1 MKASFTLL
9 LGAAALLTFGAA
21 SHAQIER
28 LNLDQMVQRTDD
40 GVLGRIVSKEV
51 FRVDHPIDG
60 PELYYTSMLIQGQSL
75 KSGEETEIVVTFPG
89 GWIDR
94 ENGVDNSEAPTA
106 DETRIGRE
114 VLAFHK
120 WTDNMGGD
128 VSGNGLYA
136 SHGGLYTTFL
146 NRKGN
151 TVVQGR
157 GPGYAIERNV
167 SYTTLKS
174 QVSRILEAK

>member
-9 LGAAALLTFGAA
+9 LGAAALVTFGAFGQ
-21 SHAQIER
+21 AQIER
-28 LNLDQMVQRTDD
+28 LTLSQMVQRTDD
-40 GVLGRIVSKEV
+40 GVQGRIVEREV
-51 FRVDHPIDG
+51 FRVDHPVDG
-60 PELYYTSMLIQGQSL
+60 PELYYTSLLVQGESL
-75 KSGEETEIVVTFPG
+75 KTGEEAQVVVTFPG

-106 DETRIGRE
+106 DETTIGRE
-114 VLAFHK
+114 VVVFHK

-128 VSGNGLYA
+128 VSGNALYA

-146 NRKGN
+146 NRRGDL
-151 TVVQGR
+151 VVQGR

-167 SYTTLKS
+167 SYATLKN
-174 QVSRILEAK
+174 QVAAILEAK